1 MAGAAVAE
9 SRPFRAERDPIFF
22 APRPLAH
29 LLAETGRLPHIAP
42 KAAEIRAIHQVR
54 TPDAIQLATA
64 FLGGA
69 THFLTND
76 RALRK
81 YTEIQILVVADLA

>member
-1 MAGAAVAE
+1 MGFVE
-9 SRPFRAERDPIFF
+9 
-22 APRPLAH
+22 PLAGTVVG
-29 LLAETGRLPHIAP
+29 LDTTSFDVSPDIAP

>member
-1 MAGAAVAE
+1 MGFVESLAGTVVGLDTP
-9 SRPFRAERDPIFF
+9 PFDVSPD
-22 APRPLAH
+22 
-29 LLAETGRLPHIAP
+29 IAQ